1 MNMALKPQDVVVA
14 LKLLSEGKESRSYAL
29 LARELGMSA
38 SEVHG
43 AIGRLKEGRLVES
56 EGRRVNRN
64 ALREFLASGVSYVF
78 PAREGEMGRGLPTA
92 YAAPALKGVF
102 SFSDGTAPVWP
113 HPNGNVRGP
122 CVTPLYKSVPEAAMK
137 DPALYEYLALVD
149 AIRLGRARERK
160 VALEKLD
167 KLISSDG

>member
-1 MNMALKPQDVVVA
+1 MALKPQDVVVA
-14 LKLLSEGKESRSYAL
+14 LKLLSGGEDQRPYAL
-29 LARELGMSA
+29 LAQDLGMSA

-43 AIGRLKEGRLVES
+43 AIGRLKDGRLVES

-64 ALREFLASGVSYVF
+64 ALREFLASGISYVF

-92 YAAPALKGVF
+92 WAAPAMEGVF
-102 SFSDGTAPVWP
+102 SLSEGTAPVWP
-113 HPNGNVRGP
+113 HPNGKVRGP
-122 CVTPLYKSVPEAAMK
+122 CVTPLYKSVPEAALR
-137 DPALYEYLALVD
+137 DPALYGYLALVD

-160 VALEKLD
+160 VALEKLN